1 MMIKKIFSMGIL
13 LCISLFIAACSV
25 NEVIPQNIIKKI
37 NPEKREEVSPLLLS
51 EINHILFLL
60 KENNLEAI
68 NSKFINPNFGFYE
81 VYKDDKENKISLF
94 QKTSLDEISDDIDS
108 FDIKQENANFNCS
121 PYNDAFYGWDNEGVF
136 LTPNT
141 NINLSQLMIEQNLTA
156 PNKYKD
162 EDIKR
167 AKFIE
172 KTSYEV
178 IIPYNIIFYITK
190 IEEQW
195 FITLVDKIKTN
206 CSQ

>member
-1 MMIKKIFSMGIL
+1 MMIKKIFSMGIFL
-13 LCISLFIAACSV
+13 SISLFIAACSV
-25 NEVIPQNIIKKI
+25 NEVTPQNIIKKI

-81 VYKDDKENKISLF
+81 VYKDDKENKILLF

-108 FDIKQENANFNCS
+108 FEIKEEEASFNCS
-121 PYNDAFYGWDNEGVF
+121 PYNDAFYGWDKEGVF

-141 NINLSQLMIEQNLTA
+141 NINLSQLMIEQNLTV
-156 PNKYKD
+156 PSKYKD

-190 IEEQW
+190 IEDKW
-195 FITLVDKIKTN
+195 FITLIDKIKTD